1 MAESVIGIWNLALLA
16 AGGRGSVSS
25 ETDKG
30 REPDL
35 CRLWYPLVR
44 DSILKAASWPCS
56 RAYSRLGLLS
66 TRSSAEALWTP
77 ADPSPT
83 WLYAYAQPTDMLAP
97 RYLTTYARFDRAKFN
112 GSPCIMTNEAQAILH
127 YSARE
132 DDVTNWDTGLEN
144 AVIHGL
150 ASAITMPLTGKR
162 TLARDNR
169 EAANETILLA
179 QTEIANESDDHFEAL
194 PSWVQA
200 RGYDQLPVAT
210 KFFWPYTSFAIGSS

>member
-1 MAESVIGIWNLALLA
+1 
-16 AGGRGSVSS
+16 
-25 ETDKG
+25 
-30 REPDL
+30 
-35 CRLWYPLVR
+35 
-44 DSILKAASWPCS
+44 
-56 RAYSRLGLLS
+56 
-66 TRSSAEALWTP
+66 
-77 ADPSPT
+77 
-83 WLYAYAQPTDMLAP
+83 MLAP

-132 DDVTNWDTGLEN
+132 NDVTNWDTGLEN

-194 PSWVQA
+194 PSWIQA